1 MQLTPLK
8 FHAIIGILRLKQNL
22 AVLTQ
27 KKHKNQKNHALL
39 HQTQQSGE
47 MF

>member
-8 FHAIIGILRLKQNL
+8 FHAIIGILKLEQNL
-22 AVLTQ
+22 TVLL
-27 KKHKNQKNHALL
+27 KKTNKQKNHALL